1 MAQSEMRRLP
11 VASCAA
17 CWDDFS
23 SEAELESHISSCHP
37 GLSSSPFLVA
47 SRPKNVQVSRTTL
60 EPKSRLKPKLAVN
73 TA

>member
-1 MAQSEMRRLP
+1 MPKAQLRVP

-23 SEAELESHISSCHP
+23 SEAELENHIRTCHP

-47 SRPKNVQVSRTTL
+47 GRPKSVQSPRTVL
-60 EPKSRLKPKLAVN
+60 ESKNGTKPEFVAN
-73 TA
+73 SA